1 MQRII
6 EFKIPENPINLFPQI
21 NWKDY
26 AQEIICQFNPD
37 SCNCQRCNKSI
48 WAEKVV
54 ASYARKFVYPYN
66 GERQEG
72 TLYIRVIL
80 CKECGKSEDGTGTEN
95 GDYNHAILG
104 GLVIPFTKYSLPF
117 ILTVLDCYVKRTVT
131 VERICEQWGICRNTL
146 YKWRKRF
153 MDQYNL
159 WTDSLHTTEALM
171 QEIKRD
177 EPNARNL
184 GRRALVTAISLTS
197 HMIEAVVCRFFL
209 RFTYSFMQPSKKTHL
224 RELPKGRRPRFL

>member
-6 EFKIPENPINLFPQI
+6 EFKFPENPINLFPQI

-26 AQEIICQFNPD
+26 AQEIIYQFNPD
-37 SCNCQRCNKSI
+37 SCYCQRCHKSI
-48 WAEKVV
+48 WADKVV
-54 ASYARKFVYPYN
+54 ASYGRKFVYPYN
-66 GERQEG
+66 GERHED

-80 CKECGKSEDGTGTEN
+80 CKECGKSEDGTSTEN

-104 GLVIPFTKYSLPF
+104 GPVIPFTKYSLPF
-117 ILTVLDCYVKRTVT
+117 ILTVLDCYVRRTVT

-153 MDQYNL
+153 MNQYNL
-159 WTDSLHTTEALM
+159 WADSLHATEALKE
-171 QEIKRD
+171 EIKRD
-177 EPNARNL
+177 DPNARSL
-184 GRRALVTAISLTS
+184 DRRALVTAIGLINR
-197 HMIEAVVCRFFL
+197 MIETVICRFFQ

-224 RELPKGRRPRFL
+224 RELPKGRRL